1 MGLLADMVANSS
13 KAVVITQFH
22 FNFVFGETLS
32 SLFGSVSKL
41 QIMVHLLIASVN
53 IPAVA
58 QVFFSGLLELVTYSI
73 IDTEKFLRK
82 LLKLVDD

>member
-1 MGLLADMVANSS
+1 MNLLADIVANSS
-13 KAVVITQFH
+13 KAVIIAQLIL
-22 FNFVFGETLS
+22 NFVFGEALS

-41 QIMVHLLIASVN
+41 QIMVHLLIANVN

-73 IDTEKFLRK
+73 IDTEKYLRK
-82 LLKLVDD
+82 LFKLVDD